1 MIQYGHKYCE
11 RDNAYIFLSV
21 LNFKRYGL
29 CLKCLK
35 TKGTSVH
42 PSGIFK
48 RIKFLDIL
56 R

>member
-11 RDNAYIFLSV
+11 RDSAYIFLSV

-29 CLKCLK
+29 CLK